1 MGNASL
7 DIDHYQHI
15 YTEYAPMLMRF
26 AEKFVSGF
34 FAEDIV
40 HDVFLKLWDKKVFR
54 LPESD
59 LKRVLYVSV
68 RNACLDYLR
77 RMNMEQ
83 EIIDH
88 RALQL
93 KLDELD
99 FFEASD
105 ELFMRKD
112 LLDLLMKK
120 VAELPERSQ
129 EVFRMSYLEG
139 LKVGRNSRTPESL
152 RPNGRE
158 PALSFPPL
166 SAQELFESVPAYLS
180 FIKDLWVFFSPSSFP
195 TNRYLAACRQL
206 SAGLPTIVGRR
217 RDAGKS
223 TAASELSGRS
233 AGI

>member
-7 DIDHYQHI
+7 DIDQYRHI

-40 HDVFLKLWDKKVFR
+40 HDVFLKLWDKQVFR
-54 LPESD
+54 LPEND

-68 RNACLDYLR
+68 RNACLDCLR

-93 KLDELD
+93 KLEELD

-120 VAELPERSQ
+120 VAELPYVLSRRS
-129 EVFRMSYLEG
+129 ES
-139 LKVGRNSRTPESL
+139 GRNSRTSGSL
-152 RPNGRE
+152 CPYGRE

-166 SAQELFESVPAYLS
+166 SA
-180 FIKDLWVFFSPSSFP
+180 
-195 TNRYLAACRQL
+195 
-206 SAGLPTIVGRR
+206 
-217 RDAGKS
+217 
-223 TAASELSGRS
+223 
-233 AGI
+233 

>member
-40 HDVFLKLWDKKVFR
+40 HDVFLKLWDKQVFR

-139 LKVGRNSRTPESL
+139 LKAAEIAERLNLSVERSRTCFIVPSFICA
-152 RPNGRE
+152 RTVRICSC
-158 PALSFPPL
+158 LSFFYKGFVGLFL
-166 SAQELFESVPAYLS
+166 S
-180 FIKDLWVFFSPSSFP
+180 SSFP

-206 SAGLPTIVGRR
+206 WADLPTIVGRR
-217 RDAGKS
+217 LDAGKS
-223 TAASELSGRS
+223 SAASELSGRS

>member
-40 HDVFLKLWDKKVFR
+40 HDVFLKLWDKQVFR

-88 RALQL
+88 RA
-93 KLDELD
+93 
-99 FFEASD
+99 
-105 ELFMRKD
+105 
-112 LLDLLMKK
+112 
-120 VAELPERSQ
+120 
-129 EVFRMSYLEG
+129 
-139 LKVGRNSRTPESL
+139 
-152 RPNGRE
+152 
-158 PALSFPPL
+158 
-166 SAQELFESVPAYLS
+166 
-180 FIKDLWVFFSPSSFP
+180 FS
-195 TNRYLAACRQL
+195 
-206 SAGLPTIVGRR
+206 
-217 RDAGKS
+217 
-223 TAASELSGRS
+223 
-233 AGI
+233 

>member
-1 MGNASL
+1 MGNTSL
-7 DIDHYQHI
+7 DIDQYRHI

-40 HDVFLKLWDKKVFR
+40 HDVFLKLWDKQVFR
-54 LPESD
+54 
-59 LKRVLYVSV
+59 
-68 RNACLDYLR
+68 LDYLR
-77 RMNMEQ
+77 RINMEQ

-93 KLDELD
+93 KLEELD

-129 EVFRMSYLEG
+129 QIFRMSYLEG
-139 LKVGRNSRTPESL
+139 LKAAEIAERLDLSVRTVENQLYRSL
-152 RPNGRE
+152 LYLRKSCSN
-158 PALSFPPL
+158 
-166 SAQELFESVPAYLS
+166 LFLLI
-180 FIKDLWVFFSPSSFP
+180 FL
-195 TNRYLAACRQL
+195 L
-206 SAGLPTIVGRR
+206 
-217 RDAGKS
+217 
-223 TAASELSGRS
+223 
-233 AGI
+233 